1 LYFIVTAKQAFEENE
16 SETKSPI
23 QKISNEPQSSLT
35 NLPSSSDHID
45 LNRFYERAFFTTNDI
60 TVEVI
65 LDKDVLSWSAV
76 SDQSR

>member
-1 LYFIVTAKQAFEENE
+1 MYFIVTAIQAFEEIE
-16 SETKSPI
+16 SKTKSPI
-23 QKISNEPQSSLT
+23 QKISNKHQSSLT
-35 NLPSSSDHID
+35 NPSSSSDHID